1 LHHLR
6 LDLLAQSASY
16 KFYIEAATVAVLC
29 YVGYTDFRT
38 FRIPNGSVLLLLMLY
53 ALYALPLRPHYV
65 ILSNV
70 VFSIVI
76 FGVMLYCY
84 ARKLVGG
91 GDVKLLAVACMWTG
105 IHCALVFSVA
115 VLVFIG
121 LHVTAVKSGWIAA
134 GDSARRGTIAY
145 APSVAGALIG
155 AILLGCI

>member
-1 LHHLR
+1 MHYRQRATIRMLEQL
-6 LDLLAQSASY
+6 LDYL
-16 KFYIEAATVAVLC
+16 
-29 YVGYTDFRT
+29 
-38 FRIPNGSVLLLLMLY
+38 
-53 ALYALPLRPHYV
+53 
-65 ILSNV
+65 LSNV

-91 GDVKLLAVACMWTG
+91 GDVKLLAVACLWTG

-145 APSVAGALIG
+145 APSVADALIG
-155 AILLGCI
+155 TILLGCI